1 MTVTESDITGEFR
14 RDARAERQPS
24 LRAADTKR
32 AERQPS
38 LRASVIAPRRAEEE
52 RADNAFLSARDDEVG
67 AFRRD
72 ARAERQMAVWCP
84 DWPVVAAATE
94 LGLNLQLPLAVF
106 DHGEVFACSTTARV
120 EGVRR
125 GMRRRDASARCPELT
140 VLERNEASEIRTFEN
155 VLSAIEEIS
164 AGVSPVRPGLC
175 ALRVPSRFYGG
186 EKEAAAVVAEHL
198 VGAGIWDFRLGIADG
213 IFAAEHAARRA
224 APQDCWIIPPG
235 GSAAFLAVSP
245 ISVIENAELVTLLRR
260 LGIRS
265 LGDFAALAVRDVLTR
280 FGREGALL
288 HRLARGLDNRPVA
301 SRRPPL
307 DMDQRVSFT
316 PALETVEP
324 IVFSARQ
331 TADRLVA
338 GLAHHGLVCTEVRI
352 EVVTEGGWT
361 GSRVWAHSRWFAAS
375 DLIDRIYWQLQGD
388 PAPEPVCELRLLP
401 ESVESLADHGE
412 GLWGS
417 ALNEHVER
425 GIARLQGMLGPE
437 EVLAPSL
444 QGGRSPRDRQSL
456 TPWGERRPT
465 QRNPGLP
472 WPGTI
477 PPPAPA
483 RVFSTPMPSIV
494 LSEDRKP
501 VGVTSRGLVTAAL
514 AFVSIGEDSELMPID
529 AWAGPWPIDELW
541 WDQAQAR
548 QVARFQV
555 TGVDGSAWLLV
566 VDNDQ
571 WWTEARYD

>member
-1 MTVTESDITGEFR
+1 MTIVKPNDQ
-14 RDARAERQPS
+14 RDVSGDQSEH
-24 LRAADTKR
+24 
-32 AERQPS
+32 
-38 LRASVIAPRRAEEE
+38 
-52 RADNAFLSARDDEVG
+52 LS
-67 AFRRD
+67 
-72 ARAERQMAVWCP
+72 RQMAVWCP
-84 DWPVVAAATE
+84 DWPVVAAAAQ
-94 LGLNLQLPLAVF
+94 LGMSSQLPLAVF
-106 DHGEVFACSTTARV
+106 ERGEVFACSTAARV

-125 GMRRRDASARCPELT
+125 GMRRRDASARCPELI
-140 VLERNEASEIRTFEN
+140 VLERNEASEIRTFES

-164 AGVSPVRPGLC
+164 AGVAPVRPGLC

-186 EKEAAAVVAEHL
+186 EREAAAVVSEHL
-198 VGAGIWDFRLGIADG
+198 VGAGVWDFRIGIADG

-224 APQDCWIIPPG
+224 APQDCWIIPRG
-235 GSAAFLAVSP
+235 GSATFLAVLSTA
-245 ISVIENAELVTLLRR
+245 VLENADPASCERRHCASSSQELVTLLRR

-265 LGDFAALAVRDVLTR
+265 LGDFAALESRDVLTR

-288 HRLARGLDNRPVA
+288 HRLARGLDSRPVV

-307 DMDQRVSFT
+307 EADQRVSFT

-324 IVFSARQ
+324 IVFSTRQ
-331 TADRLVA
+331 TAEKLVA
-338 GLAHHGLVCTEVRI
+338 ELAHHGLVCTEVRI

-401 ESVESLADHGE
+401 VSVESLADHGE

-417 ALNEHVER
+417 ALNDHVER

-444 QGGRSPRDRQSL
+444 QGGRSPRDRLLLS
-456 TPWGERRPT
+456 PWGERRSS
-465 QRNPGLP
+465 QRNPQLP
-472 WPGTI
+472 WPGSI

-483 RVFSTPMPSIV
+483 RVFATPMPSVV
-494 LSEDRKP
+494 LSEDRRP
-501 VGVTSRGLVTAAL
+501 VKVTGRGLVTAAP
-514 AFVSIGEDSELMPID
+514 AFVSIGEGSEHMPVD

-541 WDQAQAR
+541 WDPEQAR
-548 QVARFQV
+548 QVARFQI

-566 VDNDQ
+566 VENDQ

>member
-1 MTVTESDITGEFR
+1 MTAVKPSSETFIRTRPQKSVESPDTTFIRGPVIRGPVVRSPVVRSPVR
-14 RDARAERQPS
+14 RNDGSCEEPDTRTVIRQ
-24 LRAADTKR
+24 L
-32 AERQPS
+32 
-38 LRASVIAPRRAEEE
+38 V
-52 RADNAFLSARDDEVG
+52 
-67 AFRRD
+67 
-72 ARAERQMAVWCP
+72 VWCP
-84 DWPVVAAATE
+84 DWPVVAAAAQ
-94 LGLNLQLPLAVF
+94 LGLSSELPLAVF
-106 DHGEVFACSTTARV
+106 ERGEVFACSTMARV

-125 GMRRRDASARCPELT
+125 GMRRRDASARCPELI
-140 VLERNEASEIRTFEN
+140 VLERNAASEVRTFES
-155 VLSAIEEIS
+155 VLAAIEEIS
-164 AGVSPVRPGLC
+164 AGVAPVRPGLC

-186 EKEAAAVVAEHL
+186 EREAAAVVAEHL
-198 VGAGIWDFRLGIADG
+198 VGAGVWDFRIGIADG
-213 IFAAEHAARRA
+213 IFAAEQAARRA
-224 APQDCWIIPPG
+224 APQDCWIIPRN
-235 GSAAFLAVSP
+235 GSAVFLAALSIGVL
-245 ISVIENAELVTLLRR
+245 ENAELVTLLRR

-265 LGDFAALAVRDVLTR
+265 LGDFALLASRDVLTR

-288 HRLARGLDNRPVA
+288 HRLVRGLDNHPIV

-307 DMDQRVSFT
+307 DVDQRVSFV

-331 TADRLVA
+331 TAEKLVA
-338 GLAHHGLVCTEVRI
+338 ELAHHGLVCTEVRI

-444 QGGRSPRDRQSL
+444 QGGRNPKDRQLLS
-456 TPWGERRPT
+456 PWGERQSTP
-465 QRNPGLP
+465 RNPKLP
-472 WPGTI
+472 WPGSI

-483 RVFSTPMPSIV
+483 RVFSTPMLSAV
-494 LSEDRKP
+494 LSEDHRS
-501 VGVTSRGLVTAAL
+501 VRVTNRGLVTAVP
-514 AFVSIGEDSELMPID
+514 AFVSIGEGSELVPID

-541 WDQAQAR
+541 WNPEQAR
-548 QVARFQV
+548 QVARFQI
-555 TGVDGSAWLLV
+555 TSVDGSAWLLIV
-566 VDNDQ
+566 ENDQ

>member
-1 MTVTESDITGEFR
+1 MTVVEPDKQRPDKQPSDKQRSASTE
-14 RDARAERQPS
+14 RAETRQ
-24 LRAADTKR
+24 L
-32 AERQPS
+32 
-38 LRASVIAPRRAEEE
+38 V
-52 RADNAFLSARDDEVG
+52 
-67 AFRRD
+67 
-72 ARAERQMAVWCP
+72 VWCP

-94 LGLNLQLPLAVF
+94 LGLSTQLPLAVF
-106 DHGEVFACSTTARV
+106 ERGEVFACSAIARV

-140 VLERNEASEIRTFEN
+140 VLERNEASEIRTFES

-164 AGVSPVRPGLC
+164 AGVAPVRPGLC

-186 EKEAAAVVAEHL
+186 EREAAAVVAEHL
-198 VGAGIWDFRLGIADG
+198 VGAGVWDFRIGIADG

-224 APQDCWIIPPG
+224 APQDCWIIPPN
-235 GSAAFLAVSP
+235 GSATFLAGLSIGVL
-245 ISVIENAELVTLLRR
+245 ENAELVTLLRR
-260 LGIRS
+260 FGIRS
-265 LGDFAALAVRDVLTR
+265 LGDFAALATRDVLTR
-280 FGREGALL
+280 FGQESAIL
-288 HRLARGLDNRPVA
+288 HRLARGLGNHPIV

-307 DMDQRVSFT
+307 DMEQRVSFA

-324 IVFSARQ
+324 IVFSTRQ
-331 TADRLVA
+331 TAEKLVA
-338 GLAHHGLVCTEVRI
+338 ELAHHGLVCSEIRI

-388 PAPEPVCELRLLP
+388 PAPEPVSELRLLP

-417 ALNEHVER
+417 ALNDHVER

-444 QGGRSPRDRQSL
+444 QGGRSPRDRQLLS
-456 TPWGERRPT
+456 PWGERRAS
-465 QRNPGLP
+465 QRNPKLP
-472 WPGTI
+472 WPGSI

-483 RVFSTPMPSIV
+483 RVFSAPMPSVV
-494 LSEDRKP
+494 LSEDHRP
-501 VGVTSRGLVTAAL
+501 VKVTGRGLVTAAP
-514 AFVSIGEDSELMPID
+514 AFISIGEGSELMQLD

-541 WDQAQAR
+541 WDSEQAR
-548 QVARFQV
+548 QVARFQI

-566 VDNDQ
+566 VEDDQ

>member
-1 MTVTESDITGEFR
+1 MTATE
-14 RDARAERQPS
+14 AE
-24 LRAADTKR
+24 LA
-32 AERQPS
+32 
-38 LRASVIAPRRAEEE
+38 
-52 RADNAFLSARDDEVG
+52 G

-72 ARAERQMAVWCP
+72 ARVERQSQRASDTKRAERQMAVWCP

-94 LGLNLQLPLAVF
+94 LGLSLQLPLAVF
-106 DHGEVFACSTTARV
+106 DHGEVFACSTMARV

-125 GMRRRDASARCPELT
+125 GMRRRDASARCPELI

-198 VGAGIWDFRLGIADG
+198 VAAGIWDFRMGIADG

-224 APQDCWIIPPG
+224 APQDCWIIPTG
-235 GSAAFLAVSP
+235 GSAVFLAVLP
-245 ISVIENAELVTLLRR
+245 IGVIENAELVTLLRR

-265 LGDFAALAVRDVLTR
+265 LGDFATLAVRDVLTR

-288 HRLARGLDNRPVA
+288 HRLARGLDNRQVA

-307 DMDQRVSFT
+307 DLDQRVSFT
-316 PALETVEP
+316 PPLETVEP

-331 TADRLVA
+331 TTERLVA
-338 GLAHHGLVCTEVRI
+338 ELAHHGLVCTEVRI
-352 EVVTEGGWT
+352 EAVTEGGWT

-437 EVLAPSL
+437 EVLAPAL
-444 QGGRSPRDRQSL
+444 QGGRNPRDRQLLS
-456 TPWGERRPT
+456 PWGERRPNR
-465 QRNPGLP
+465 RNPGLP
-472 WPGTI
+472 WPGSI

-483 RVFSTPMPSIV
+483 RVFSTPLPSVV
-494 LSEDRKP
+494 LSEDRRP
-501 VGVTSRGLVTAAL
+501 VSVTSRGLVSAAP
-514 AFVSIGEDSELMPID
+514 AFVSIGEDSELIAVD

-548 QVARFQV
+548 RVARFQV

-566 VDNDQ
+566 VENDQ

>member
-1 MTVTESDITGEFR
+1 MNAIPRHSADFHDRMRRNDASDT
-14 RDARAERQPS
+14 ARQ
-24 LRAADTKR
+24 L
-32 AERQPS
+32 
-38 LRASVIAPRRAEEE
+38 L
-52 RADNAFLSARDDEVG
+52 
-67 AFRRD
+67 
-72 ARAERQMAVWCP
+72 VWCP
-84 DWPVVAAATE
+84 DWPVVAAAAP
-94 LGLNLQLPLAVF
+94 LGLSLQLPLAVF
-106 DHGEVFACSTTARV
+106 DHGEVFACSAMARV

-140 VLERNEASEIRTFEN
+140 VLERNPASEIRTFEA

-164 AGVSPVRPGLC
+164 AGVAPVRPGLC

-186 EKEAAAVVAEHL
+186 EQEAAAVVAEHL
-198 VGAGIWDFRLGIADG
+198 VSAGVRDFRIGIADG

-224 APQDCWIIPPG
+224 APQDCWIIAPG
-235 GSAAFLAVSP
+235 GSAAFLAVLP
-245 ISVIENAELVTLLRR
+245 IGVLENAELVTLLRR

-265 LGDFAALAVRDVLTR
+265 LGDFASLATRDVLTR

-288 HRLARGLDNRPVA
+288 HRLARGLDKQPVV

-307 DMDQRVSFT
+307 DTNQQVSFT

-331 TADRLVA
+331 TAERLVA
-338 GLAHHGLVCTEVRI
+338 ELAYHGLVCTQVRI

-444 QGGRSPRDRQSL
+444 QGGRSPRDRQLLS
-456 TPWGERRPT
+456 PWGERRPT

-472 WPGTI
+472 WPGAI
-477 PPPAPA
+477 PPPAPV
-483 RVFSTPMPSIV
+483 RVFSAPMPSVV

-501 VGVTSRGLVTAAL
+501 VSVTSRGLMTAAP
-514 AFVSIGEDSELMPID
+514 AFVSIGDESELMPVD

-541 WDQAQAR
+541 WDPAQAR

-555 TGVDGSAWLLV
+555 TGIDGSAWLLV
-566 VDNDQ
+566 VENDQ

>member
-1 MTVTESDITGEFR
+1 MNAVPRHSADFRDRVR
-14 RDARAERQPS
+14 RDDGSDTARAETRQ
-24 LRAADTKR
+24 L
-32 AERQPS
+32 
-38 LRASVIAPRRAEEE
+38 L
-52 RADNAFLSARDDEVG
+52 
-67 AFRRD
+67 
-72 ARAERQMAVWCP
+72 VWCP
-84 DWPVVAAATE
+84 DWPVVAAATS
-94 LGLNLQLPLAVF
+94 LGLSLQLPLAVF
-106 DHGEVFACSTTARV
+106 DRGEVFACSAMARV

-140 VLERNEASEIRTFEN
+140 VLERNPASEIRTFED

-164 AGVSPVRPGLC
+164 AGVAPVRPGLC

-198 VGAGIWDFRLGIADG
+198 VSAGVWDFRIGIADG

-235 GSAAFLAVSP
+235 GSAVFLAVLP
-245 ISVIENAELVTLLRR
+245 IGVLENAELVALLRR

-265 LGDFAALAVRDVLTR
+265 LGDFASLASRDVLTR

-288 HRLARGLDNRPVA
+288 HRLARGLDKQPVVA
-301 SRRPPL
+301 RRPPL
-307 DMDQRVSFT
+307 DMNQRVSFT

-331 TADRLVA
+331 TAEKLVA
-338 GLAHHGLVCTEVRI
+338 ELAHHGLVCTQVRI

-444 QGGRSPRDRQSL
+444 QGGGSPRDRQLLS
-456 TPWGERRPT
+456 PWGERRPT

-472 WPGTI
+472 WPGAI

-483 RVFSTPMPSIV
+483 RVFPTPMPSVV
-494 LSEDRKP
+494 LSQDRKP
-501 VGVTSRGLVTAAL
+501 VSVTSRGLMTAAP
-514 AFVSIGEDSELMPID
+514 AFVSIGEESELMPVD

-541 WDQAQAR
+541 WDPAQAR

-555 TGVDGSAWLLV
+555 TGVDGTAWLLV
-566 VDNDQ
+566 VENDQ
-571 WWTEARYD
+571 WWTEASYD

>member
-1 MTVTESDITGEFR
+1 MSMTVTESDIAGFQR
-14 RDARAERQPS
+14 NPRAERQS

-32 AERQPS
+32 AERQ
-38 LRASVIAPRRAEEE
+38 LV
-52 RADNAFLSARDDEVG
+52 
-67 AFRRD
+67 
-72 ARAERQMAVWCP
+72 VWCP

-94 LGLNLQLPLAVF
+94 LGLSLQLPLAVF
-106 DHGEVFACSTTARV
+106 DHGEVFACSTMARV

-175 ALRVPSRFYGG
+175 ALRVHSRFYGG

-198 VGAGIWDFRLGIADG
+198 VAAGIWDFRMGIADG

-224 APQDCWIIPPG
+224 APQDCWIIPTA
-235 GSAAFLAVSP
+235 GSAAFLAVLP
-245 ISVIENAELVTLLRR
+245 IGVVENAELVTLLRR

-265 LGDFAALAVRDVLTR
+265 IGDFAALAVRDVLTR

-288 HRLARGLDNRPVA
+288 HRLARGLDNRQVA

-307 DMDQRVSFT
+307 DMDQRVSFV

-331 TADRLVA
+331 TAERLVA
-338 GLAHHGLVCTEVRI
+338 ELAHHGLVCTEVRI
-352 EVVTEGGWT
+352 EAVTEGGWT

-437 EVLAPSL
+437 EVLAPAL
-444 QGGRSPRDRQSL
+444 QGGRSPRDRQL
-456 TPWGERRPT
+456 LNPWGERRAI

-472 WPGTI
+472 WPGSI

-483 RVFSTPMPSIV
+483 RVFSTPLPSVV
-494 LSEDRKP
+494 LSEDRRP
-501 VGVTSRGLVTAAL
+501 VKVTSRGLVTAAP
-514 AFVSIGEDSELMPID
+514 AFVSIGEDSEPMPVD

-566 VDNDQ
+566 VENDQ
-571 WWTEARYD
+571 WRTEARYD

>member
-1 MTVTESDITGEFR
+1 MTAVKPDDQRSVLTISGER
-14 RDARAERQPS
+14 SNTPTKQPPQ
-24 LRAADTKR
+24 AADTK
-32 AERQPS
+32 
-38 LRASVIAPRRAEEE
+38 
-52 RADNAFLSARDDEVG
+52 
-67 AFRRD
+67 
-72 ARAERQMAVWCP
+72 RAERQMAVWCP
-84 DWPVVAAATE
+84 DWPVVAAAVQ
-94 LGLNLQLPLAVF
+94 LGLSLQLPLAVF
-106 DHGEVFACSTTARV
+106 ELGEVFACSAIARV

-125 GMRRRDASARCPELT
+125 GMRRRDASARCPELI
-140 VLERNEASEIRTFEN
+140 VLERNAASEVRTFET
-155 VLSAIEEIS
+155 VLAAIEEIS
-164 AGVSPVRPGLC
+164 AGVAPVRPGLC

-186 EKEAAAVVAEHL
+186 EREAAAVVAEHL
-198 VGAGIWDFRLGIADG
+198 VGAGVWDFRIGVADG

-224 APQDCWIIPPG
+224 TAQDCWIIPSG
-235 GSAAFLAVSP
+235 GSAVFLAGLSIGVL
-245 ISVIENAELVTLLRR
+245 ENAELVTLLRR

-265 LGDFAALAVRDVLTR
+265 LGDFAALASRDVLTR

-288 HRLARGLDNRPVA
+288 HRLARGMDNRPIV

-307 DMDQRVSFT
+307 DMDQRVLFT

-324 IVFSARQ
+324 IVFSTRQ
-331 TADRLVA
+331 TAERLVA
-338 GLAHHGLVCTEVRI
+338 ELAHHGLVCTEVRI

-388 PAPEPVCELRLLP
+388 PAPEPVCELRLFP

-444 QGGRSPRDRQSL
+444 QGGRNPRDRQLLS
-456 TPWGERRPT
+456 PWGERRST
-465 QRNPGLP
+465 QRNHQLP
-472 WPGTI
+472 WPGSI

-483 RVFSTPMPSIV
+483 QVFSAPMPSVV
-494 LSEDRKP
+494 LSEDHRP
-501 VGVTSRGLVTAAL
+501 VSITDRGLVSAAL
-514 AFVSIGEDSELMPID
+514 AFVGIGEGSELVPID

-541 WDQAQAR
+541 WDPDQAR

-555 TGVDGSAWLLV
+555 TGLNGSAWLLIV
-566 VDNDQ
+566 ENDQ

>member
-1 MTVTESDITGEFR
+1 MTAVKPDDQRSVSTISGER
-14 RDARAERQPS
+14 SGTPTRQPP
-24 LRAADTKR
+24 RAADTK
-32 AERQPS
+32 
-38 LRASVIAPRRAEEE
+38 
-52 RADNAFLSARDDEVG
+52 
-67 AFRRD
+67 
-72 ARAERQMAVWCP
+72 RAERQMAVWCP
-84 DWPVVAAATE
+84 DWPVVAAAVQ
-94 LGLNLQLPLAVF
+94 LGLSSQLPLAVF
-106 DHGEVFACSTTARV
+106 ERGEVFACSAIARV

-125 GMRRRDASARCPELT
+125 GMRRRDASARCPELI
-140 VLERNEASEIRTFEN
+140 VLERNAASEVRTFES
-155 VLSAIEEIS
+155 VLAAIEEIS
-164 AGVSPVRPGLC
+164 AGVAPVRPGLC

-186 EKEAAAVVAEHL
+186 EREAAAVVAEHL
-198 VGAGIWDFRLGIADG
+198 VGAGIWDFRMGIADG

-224 APQDCWIIPPG
+224 TAQDCWIIPCG
-235 GSAAFLAVSP
+235 GSAVFLAGLSIGVL
-245 ISVIENAELVTLLRR
+245 ENAELVTLLRR

-265 LGDFAALAVRDVLTR
+265 LGDFAELASRDVLTR
-280 FGREGALL
+280 FGQEGALL
-288 HRLARGLDNRPVA
+288 HRLARGLDNRPTV

-307 DMDQRVSFT
+307 DMDQRVLFT

-324 IVFSARQ
+324 IVFSTRQ
-331 TADRLVA
+331 TAGRLVA
-338 GLAHHGLVCTEVRI
+338 ELAHHGLVCTEVRI

-444 QGGRSPRDRQSL
+444 QGGRNPRDRQLLS
-456 TPWGERRPT
+456 PWGERRST
-465 QRNPGLP
+465 QRNHQLP
-472 WPGTI
+472 WPGSI

-483 RVFSTPMPSIV
+483 QVFSAPMPSVV
-494 LSEDRKP
+494 LSEDHRP
-501 VGVTSRGLVTAAL
+501 VSITDRGLVSAGP
-514 AFVSIGEDSELMPID
+514 AFVGIGEGSELVPID

-541 WDQAQAR
+541 WDPDQAR

-555 TGVDGSAWLLV
+555 TGLNGSAWLLIV
-566 VDNDQ
+566 ENDQ